1 MKIIIFGTGLYWS
14 NRKKYVLDICD
25 IVCFLDNNSDKWNQ
39 ELCGR
44 LIDSPENILHYE
56 FDYVVIM
63 CKSQDEVYNQLID
76 LGVPDQ
82 KIITYNQYRQTCIK
96 DYYVSYG
103 SHIDTD
109 YDVVVISTVLEYN
122 GGTIAAIYAIKA
134 LQSRGKHVLLCAED
148 CNEKLLCELIADDIE
163 VLIVPSLPFEV
174 NNILMHHIKN
184 CKMVLVNVFQML
196 PVVCQLNGINAILWW
211 IHEPYNFYKSIL
223 EEYPQYNAAYLL
235 DNVNVMA
242 VSRIAKNH
250 FNSLFYNMI
259 NDTLTYGIPDTSKKD
274 YIRDMGENKITF
286 AVVGPV
292 IEIKAQDIYIDA
304 IKQLSNDE
312 MDKTRFYII
321 GFYDNGEYASRIIE
335 EAKSLENIV
344 ITGNL
349 TREEMDNIYSE
360 IDIVVCPSRE
370 ETMSI
375 VLTESM
381 MYGKPCIGSDNT
393 GMADYIDDGVN
404 GFVCRTEDAEDL
416 CEKMRYFIH
425 NPERINE
432 MGQEARKVY
441 EEYFTMDKFA
451 DRLCAAMD
459 ETINL
464 FNNDK

>member
-1 MKIIIFGTGLYWS
+1 MKIIIFGTGEYWN
-14 NRKKYVLDICD
+14 NRKKYVLDACD

-39 ELCGR
+39 ELCGK
-44 LIDSPENILHYE
+44 LIDSPKNILHYE

-82 KIITYNQYRQTCIK
+82 KIITYDQYRQTCIK

-103 SHIDTD
+103 RHIDAG
-109 YDVVVISTVLEYN
+109 YDVVVISTGLGYN
-122 GGTIAAIYAIKA
+122 GGTIAAIYAVKA

-148 CNEKLLCELIADDIE
+148 CNEKLLSELTADDIE

-174 NNILMHHIKN
+174 NNILMKHIKN

-196 PVVCQLNGINAILWW
+196 PVVCRINGINAILWW
-211 IHEPYNFYKSIL
+211 IHEPYNFYNPIL
-223 EEYPQYNAAYLL
+223 EEYSQYNAAYLI

-242 VSRIAKNH
+242 VSRIAKNN

-259 NDTLTYGIPDTSKKD
+259 NDILTYGIPDTSKKD
-274 YIRDMGENKITF
+274 YIHKEEKNKITF
-286 AVVGPV
+286 AIVGFV
-292 IEIKAQDIYIDA
+292 EERKAQDIYIDA
-304 IKQLSNDE
+304 IRQLSNDE
-312 MDKTRFYII
+312 MDKSKFYII
-321 GFYDNGEYASRIIE
+321 GSYDNGEYASRIIE
-335 EAKSLENIV
+335 EAKSLKNII

-404 GFVCRTEDAEDL
+404 GFVCKTEDVEDL